1 MDTYNEYTCTCTFC
15 AGREIRTIICTG
27 ILLLTSTC
35 SCSIDVLISVCVGG
49 LVSGTMDDE
58 VLCAQLAKIGGK
70 KRKKQT
76 KDGKFLVYSWSLTEC
91 IHITSVLYLLK

>member
-1 MDTYNEYTCTCTFC
+1 MDTYDVYTCTCTFC

-35 SCSIDVLISVCVGG
+35 SCCSIDVLISVCAGG
-49 LVSGTMDDE
+49 LVSGTMDYE

-76 KDGKFLVYSWSLTEC
+76 KDSKFL
-91 IHITSVLYLLK
+91 SV